1 MMLHIYLVRHGQT
14 EWNVGGRFQGQ
25 SDIKLSEIG
34 RKQAQLLTKYFPAH
48 QLQAIYASTLERA
61 KETANILAE
70 RYHAPVHLRDDLRE
84 MNFGDWEGLTFDEIS
99 KDWQNG
105 GNEFFEHPEALMPP
119 HGETFMEGQ
128 KRGIKALQD
137 IMQQHTGEMEE
148 IAIVAHGAI
157 LRTLIAYVLHIPIQY
172 VWRMRQGNTAISRLT
187 IYDNNWMIDYMNNTS
202 HLHLSADTQ
211 AEAKDGVS

>member
-25 SDIKLSEIG
+25 SDIQLSEIG
-34 RKQAQLLTKYFPAH
+34 RKQAHLLTKHFPAH
-48 QLQAIYASTLERA
+48 HLQAIYASNLKRA
-61 KETANILAE
+61 QETANILAK
-70 RYHAPVHLRDDLRE
+70 RYHAPVHLCKDLQE

-99 KDWQNG
+99 KDWQDG
-105 GNEFFEHPEALMPP
+105 GDKFFEHPEALMPP
-119 HGETFMEGQ
+119 NGETFMDVQ
-128 KRGIKALQD
+128 KRGVKALQE
-137 IMQQHTGEMEE
+137 IIQQHAHKELEE

-187 IYDNNWMIDYMNNTS
+187 IYDDNWMIDYMNNTS
-202 HLHLSADTQ
+202 HLHLPT
-211 AEAKDGVS
+211 EAQDEG